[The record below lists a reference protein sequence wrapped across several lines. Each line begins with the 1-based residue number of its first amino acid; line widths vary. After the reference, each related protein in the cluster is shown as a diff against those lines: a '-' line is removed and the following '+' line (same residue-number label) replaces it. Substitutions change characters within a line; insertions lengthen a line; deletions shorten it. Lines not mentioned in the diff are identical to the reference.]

1 VPSREKQDQENDF
14 KEVNVKA
21 FILLTVAGAGLAAAA
36 VPTYNK
42 DIAPILYQNC
52 AGCHRPGEVAPFSL
66 LTYQDTAKRAAL
78 IASVTKSR
86 VMPPWKAEPGYG
98 DFRDVRRLTDEQ
110 IALIQ
115 QWASN
120 GTPEGDAPVPAPPK
134 FTDGWQ
140 LGQPDRTVTIPAKFS
155 VPAGGPDVY
164 RCFVIPLNLDKD
176 TYLGALEFRADSR
189 RTVHHALVFADT
201 LGQGRKLAAN
211 SPDGG
216 YSCFGSPGILAAL
229 IGGWAPGMTPRK
241 PAPGFAINLAKGTD
255 LVLQIHYHPSGA
267 AAEDQSQLG
276 LFLSDAPT
284 RGRAL
289 VLLGTQ
295 KIDIPPGESHYV
307 VKASRTLPADA
318 AIVGITPHAHYICK
332 DMKINAYLPDGSM
345 KPLIW
350 IKDWDFNW
358 QGAYTYTTPMMLPKD
373 TRIDMEYT
381 YDNSQHNVRN
391 PSHPPVRVTYG
402 EQTTDEM
409 ALAFLTF
416 AFATPEEAISFQRAT
431 LAATARDFLK

>member
-1 VPSREKQDQENDF
+1 
-14 KEVNVKA
+14 VKS
-21 FILLTVAGAGLAAAA
+21 FILLAALGTAGLAAAA

-42 DIAPILYQNC
+42 DIAPVLYQNC

-120 GTPEGDAPVPAPPK
+120 GTPEGDAPAPAPPK

-140 LGQPDRTVTIPAKFS
+140 LGQPDRAVSIPAKFS

-201 LGQGRKLAAN
+201 LGQGRKLAAS

-216 YSCFGSPGILAAL
+216 YTCFGSPGILAPL

-241 PAPGFAINLAKGTD
+241 PAPGFAVNLPKGTD

-267 AAEDQSQLG
+267 PAEDQSQLG
-276 LFLSDAPT
+276 LFFSDPPT

-295 KIDIPPGESHYV
+295 KIDIPAGESHYV
-307 VKASRTLPADA
+307 VKASQTLPADA
-318 AIVGITPHAHYICK
+318 SIVGITPHAHYICK
-332 DMKINAYLPDGSM
+332 DMKVNAYLPDGSV

-350 IKDWDFNW
+350 IRDWDFNW
-358 QGAYTYTTPMMLPKD
+358 QGAYTYVTPMTLPKG
-373 TRIDMEYT
+373 TRIEMEYT
-381 YDNSQHNVRN
+381 YDNSEKNVRN
-391 PSHPPVRVTYG
+391 PSHPPVRISYG

-416 AFATPEEAISFQRAT
+416 AFATPEEATSFQRAT
-431 LAATARDFLK
+431 FAAAAREFLK

>member
-1 VPSREKQDQENDF
+1 MKP
-14 KEVNVKA
+14 
-21 FILLTVAGAGLAAAA
+21 FIVLALATAGLAAAA
-36 VPTYNK
+36 VPTYNH

-78 IASVTKSR
+78 IAGVTKSR

-110 IALIQ
+110 LALIQ

-120 GTPEGDAPVPAPPK
+120 GAPEGDAPAPAPPK

-140 LGQPDRTVTIPAKFS
+140 LGQPDRTLTIPAKFS

-176 TYLGALEFRADSR
+176 TYLGGLEFRADSR

-216 YSCFGSPGILAAL
+216 YTCFGSPGIAAGL
-229 IGGWAPGMTPRK
+229 IGGWAPGLTPRK
-241 PAPGFAINLAKGTD
+241 PVAGFAVNLPKGTD

-267 AAEDQSQLG
+267 PAEDQSSLG
-276 LFLSDAPT
+276 LFLSDPPT

-289 VLLGTQ
+289 VLMGSQ
-295 KIDIPPGESHYV
+295 SIDIAPGDSHFV
-307 VKASRTLPADA
+307 VKASRTLPAGA
-318 AIVGITPHAHYICK
+318 ALVGITPHAHYICK
-332 DMKINAYLPDGSM
+332 DMKVNAYLPDGSV

-358 QGAYTYTTPMMLPKD
+358 QSAYTYETPVLLPKD

-381 YDNSQHNVRN
+381 YDNSEHNARN
-391 PSHPPVRVTYG
+391 PSHPPVHVAYG
-402 EQTTDEM
+402 EQTTNEM

-416 AFATPEEAISFQRAT
+416 AFATPGD
-431 LAATARDFLK
+431 ATAFQKAMFASTLGLSK